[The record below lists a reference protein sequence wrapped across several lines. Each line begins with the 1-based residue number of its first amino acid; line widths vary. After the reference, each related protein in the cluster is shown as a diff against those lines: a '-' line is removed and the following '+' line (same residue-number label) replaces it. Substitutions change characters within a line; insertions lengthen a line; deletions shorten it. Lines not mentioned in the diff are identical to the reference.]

1 MPGMVGVLSTVYA
14 AVAIVAAVLGLL
26 FMMIGTGDREWEL
39 LVGGVIGIVVLLG
52 LGATLV
58 V

>member
-1 MPGMVGVLSTVYA
+1 MVGVLSTVYA

-26 FMMIGTGDREWEL
+26 FMMGTGDREWEL

-52 LGATLV
+52 LGATLLT
-58 V
+58 